1 MKTCEGQIPCL
12 NWMTRFVP
20 LFCSTSDAPIRVVQ
34 YPYGQSQ
41 VKVPQLCVMWGLL
54 RWDLLHVASRYCNPP
69 ILYLWTQWALTL
81 SLEVW
86 PTFIF
91 RIHTF
96 YVSFVRS
103 FYGILHMRSFFVFS
117 VSHAHF
123 INPWRHDVFYPV
135 CITTVWFQVI
145 SFCIVAIFLSAHFDT
160 RSENL

>member
-41 VKVPQLCVMWGLL
+41 VKVLQLCIMWGLL
-54 RWDLLHVASRYCNPP
+54 RWDLLHVASRYRIPS
-69 ILYLWTQWALTL
+69 ILYLWTRWALTL

-86 PTFIF
+86 MTFIF
-91 RIHTF
+91 RIHAF

-103 FYGILHMRSFFVFS
+103 FYGILHMRSFSFS
-117 VSHAHF
+117 ALAHAHC
-123 INPWRHDVFYPV
+123 INPWRHAVYYLV
-135 CITTVWFQVI
+135 CITTFGSKSYTLVF
-145 SFCIVAIFLSAHFDT
+145 
-160 RSENL
+160 